1 MEKKGNVE
9 STKQRVCDQ
18 GMAIRNN
25 GWTVE
30 TDVGIVEE
38 QINDA
43 ENSVGDTDGYLSE
56 EH

>member
-1 MEKKGNVE
+1 MEAE
-9 STKQRVCDQ
+9 
-18 GMAIRNN
+18 
-25 GWTVE
+25 TVE